1 MADYS
6 YLNRSELVQLLM
18 NQKNELV
25 KQMVKTEPK
34 DQSAKETL
42 QGMRASL
49 EADITAIEAELKK
62 TVTTAV
68 TPAAPANNAVVHVEH
83 DQAMVKSMADQ
94 ATVSNLLE
102 VIRNEPKMVLG
113 DSMERFVAQMDQIYE
128 VEVKDQVNELHKL
141 EDEFVRA
148 TKRLLINTMYS
159 QMSKSGEDTSTWEL
173 LKKYLITNHG
183 SKITMFQHLTRLWN
197 LEPKPE
203 EKLTDF
209 AAKLEDQI
217 HTASIH
223 IKKLYTKKHS
233 TSGQPAVEMSAD
245 DVFKLVGAMLTSIQ
259 VKKNHEEIFR
269 SMIKKM
275 DTHWTASSLA
285 ADAQDYIDRLDTA
298 SNITKTG
305 AEVSFLAKSKNSKS
319 SDQKKSS
326 GKKSNEDESTKAIK
340 ELQKQIEA
348 IPKAIQSLTLTNT
361 SSKTGGRSWP
371 SRKFDAD
378 PKLKSKYNYG
388 KDKRLQICWQHLNG
402 KCTRTNCIRRHVDQH
417 VARAALEEVQFEE
430 AVQDQPVQLNS
441 LFQQGPEMN

>member
-203 EKLTDF
+203 EKMTDF

-223 IKKLYTKKHS
+223 IKKLYTKKH
-233 TSGQPAVEMSAD
+233 TASGQPDVEMTAD

-259 VKKNHEEIFR
+259 VKKNHEDIFR

-285 ADAQDYIDRLDTA
+285 GDAQDYIDRLDTA

-361 SSKTGGRSWP
+361 SSKTGGRSGP

-402 KCTRTNCIRRHVDQH
+402 KCTRTNCLRRHVDQH
-417 VARAALEEVQFEE
+417 VARAALEEVQCEE
-430 AVQDQPVQLNS
+430 AVQDQPVPLNS

>member
-34 DQSAKETL
+34 DQSAKESL

-233 TSGQPAVEMSAD
+233 ISGQAAVEMSAD

-259 VKKNHEEIFR
+259 VKKNHEDIFR

-361 SSKTGGRSWP
+361 SSKTGGRSGP

-388 KDKRLQICWQHLNG
+388 EDKRLQICWQHLNG
-402 KCTRTNCIRRHVDQH
+402 KCTRTNCLRRHVDQH
-417 VARAALEEVQFEE
+417 VARAALEEVQCEE
-430 AVQDQPVQLNS
+430 AVQDQPVPLNS

>member
-6 YLNRSELVQLLM
+6 YLTRSELFQMLM

-34 DQSAKETL
+34 DQPSKQTL
-42 QGMRASL
+42 LDTKANL

-62 TVTTAV
+62 TVTTTVAA
-68 TPAAPANNAVVHVEH
+68 AAPANVAANAES
-83 DQAMVKSMADQ
+83 DQTMVKSLQEQ
-94 ATVSNLLE
+94 ATVQNLLD

-128 VEVKDQVNELHKL
+128 VEVKDQVTELQKL

-159 QMSKSGEDTSTWEL
+159 QMAKSGEDTSTWEL
-173 LKKYLITNHG
+173 LKKYLIQNHG

-197 LEPKPE
+197 LEPKSE

-223 IKKLYTKKHS
+223 IKELYTKKHN
-233 TSGQPAVEMSAD
+233 ADMSAD

-259 VKKNHEEIFR
+259 VKKNHEDIFR

-326 GKKSNEDESTKAIK
+326 GKKSSEDESTKAYK

-361 SSKTGGRSWP
+361 SSKTGGRSGP
-371 SRKFDAD
+371 SGNFNAD
-378 PKLKSKYNYG
+378 PKWKSKYNEG
-388 KDKRLQICWQHLNG
+388 KDKKFQICWRYLSG
-402 KCTRTNCIRRHVDQH
+402 KCPGKRCPNGRRHVDEH
-417 VARAALEEVQFEE
+417 VARAAIDEVQCEE
-430 AVQDQPVQLNS
+430 ASQGQSVQLDS
-441 LFQQGPEMN
+441 LFQHGPDMN

>member
-1 MADYS
+1 MSDYS
-6 YLNRSELVQLLM
+6 YFSRSELVQLLI

-25 KQMVKTEPK
+25 KQKVKTEPK
-34 DQSAKETL
+34 DEPAKQSL
-42 QGMRASL
+42 QEMKKSL
-49 EADITAIEAELKK
+49 EADIAAIEAQLKK
-62 TVTTAV
+62 TAATAPA
-68 TPAAPANNAVVHVEH
+68 TPADTAVVHTES
-83 DQAMVKSMADQ
+83 DQTMVKSLQDQ
-94 ATVSNLLE
+94 ATVQNLLD

-128 VEVKDQVNELHKL
+128 VEVKEQVNELPKL

-159 QMSKSGEDTSTWEL
+159 QMAKSGEDTSKWEL
-173 LKKYLITNHG
+173 LKKYLIANHG

-223 IKKLYTKKHS
+223 IKELFTKKHS
-233 TSGQPAVEMSAD
+233 TSQAAVEMSAD
-245 DVFKLVGAMLTSIQ
+245 DVFKLVGAMLASIQ
-259 VKKNHEEIFR
+259 VKKNHEDIFR

-326 GKKSNEDESTKAIK
+326 GKKSSEDEATKAIK

-361 SSKTGGRSWP
+361 SSKTGGRSGP
-371 SRKFDAD
+371 SRNYN
-378 PKLKSKYNYG
+378 PNGKLKKKVNFK
-388 KDKRLQICWQHLNG
+388 KDRHLQICWDYQRGACNTKECPNG
-402 KCTRTNCIRRHVDQH
+402 RRHVDEH
-417 VARAALEEVQFEE
+417 TARAAIEE
-430 AVQDQPVQLNS
+430 AVQGEQVSNEQSNQLDS
-441 LFQQGPEMN
+441 LFQQGPAMN